1 MIFASARFTEICRGL
16 GRYAP
21 DTPPNSRDFRK
32 VLVLLQSYKL
42 PKNSPIVIVFNSG
55 SRPLPSGLKR
65 SKVARQNG
73 HFQSRKHY
81 STRWH
86 EQNCQV
92 QCAGCNVFRYGEQY
106 KFAKNLDNTFY
117 DGLAEKLHIEANKTV
132 KLDNTDLEMLIE
144 KYQLL
149 IKQLDV

>member
-1 MIFASARFTEICRGL
+1 MAKKTKRKKLVDKLDKVFSIYIRR
-16 GRYAP
+16 RYAVN
-21 DTPPNSRDFRK
+21 DVAECFTCGKQDHWK
-32 VLVLLQSYKL
+32 KL
-42 PKNSPIVIVFNSG
+42 
-55 SRPLPSGLKR
+55 
-65 SKVARQNG
+65 QNG

-106 KFAKNLDNTFY
+106 KFSKNLDNTYY
-117 DGLAEKLHIEANKTV
+117 DGLAEELHNEANKTV

-144 KYQLL
+144 KYELL
-149 IKQLDV
+149 IKELDV